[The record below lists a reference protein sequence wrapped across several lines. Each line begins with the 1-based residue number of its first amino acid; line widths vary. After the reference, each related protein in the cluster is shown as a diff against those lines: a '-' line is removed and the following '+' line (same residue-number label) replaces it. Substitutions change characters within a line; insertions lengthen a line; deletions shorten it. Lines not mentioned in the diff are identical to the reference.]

1 MDVQRGMPVANIAKR
16 CPRIKRTSKRPC
28 GILES
33 AQERHQVASSVKK
46 TGSTEQSLS
55 RPELL
60 KSYHDAMDRK
70 HIMILIC
77 STDILALIQV
87 LSRLTI
93 PNRQEN
99 KEKESLGLINV
110 RSKVAWTKVEIFQ
123 LQISLFFTRN
133 LVNSELLV
141 ENKIERAITSG
152 IDFAEHNFL

>member
-1 MDVQRGMPVANIAKR
+1 
-16 CPRIKRTSKRPC
+16 
-28 GILES
+28 
-33 AQERHQVASSVKK
+33 
-46 TGSTEQSLS
+46 
-55 RPELL
+55 
-60 KSYHDAMDRK
+60 MDRK